1 VDGNFGGSMNEVQ
14 LTVTLEEAVA
24 IVNVLGSLPT
34 HQGAHP
40 LWAKL
45 RAQVEVLLPAET
57 VDPKE

>member
-1 VDGNFGGSMNEVQ
+1 MNEIS

-40 LWAKL
+40 LWVKL
-45 RAQVEVLLPAET
+45 RAQVEPMLPKPET
-57 VDPKE
+57 VEQDG

>member
-1 VDGNFGGSMNEVQ
+1 MNEVTLQ
-14 LTVTLEEAVA
+14 VTLEEAVA

-45 RAQVEVLLPAET
+45 RAQVEVLLPADTET
-57 VDPKE
+57 PEE